1 MKKACV
7 ECPFKRNSAPGYL
20 GEVSYQ
26 PEVFLQQING
36 KAMPCHLSIDWEE
49 KSDKKYEKAKE
60 CIGALQFMNNSFKM
74 SRDPETAKLQK
85 EYGKSDEIFSRT
97 SEFIDHHKDEE
108 AAKKFMTENQ

>member
-36 KAMPCHLSIDWEE
+36 PAMPCHLSIDWEE
-49 KSDKKYEKAKE
+49 KSEAKFDKAKE
-60 CIGALQFMNNSFKM
+60 CVGALQFMNNSFKM
-74 SRDPETAKLQK
+74 SRDVQTAKLQK
-85 EYGKSDEIFSRT
+85 EFGKSDEIFSKT
-97 SEFIDHHKDEE
+97 IEFINHHKNEK
-108 AAKKFMTENQ
+108 AAENFMK